1 MTTFQ
6 LIENLRNARCS
17 SSNIVGNSFIHR
29 PGFNMTWK
37 FITLLCIICS
47 SGLSRAEEVLSVEE
61 STSEPVFQYRESG
74 LKEADGNNDDPILE
88 GDILVSKHVF
98 MLNL

>member
-17 SSNIVGNSFIHR
+17 SSNIR